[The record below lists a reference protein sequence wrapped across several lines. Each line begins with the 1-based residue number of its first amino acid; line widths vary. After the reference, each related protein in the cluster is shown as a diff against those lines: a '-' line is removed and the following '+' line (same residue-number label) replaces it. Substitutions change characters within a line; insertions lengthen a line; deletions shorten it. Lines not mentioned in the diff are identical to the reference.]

1 MTPRSPGRRR
11 HALAAAAVVAVT
23 AAGGLTV
30 TSGTS
35 GRDAQGPAVSG
46 FAGSK
51 WGDAQADAT
60 AKDAYGDNAASKDPG
75 SLFTIER
82 AVGFRS
88 TWGKRDRS
96 NRNDTGQGVGVA
108 LLDSGVAPVRGLDA
122 PGKVIDGPDLSIEGN
137 GVLADQDTY
146 GHGTFMAGIIA
157 GRRASNRSADL
168 PSAPAS
174 VQLGVAPDAT
184 LLSIKLATTD
194 GSTDVSEVI
203 AALDWVTEH
212 PVLPDGT
219 RVRVINLSYGTQ
231 STQDY
236 QDDPLAAAAEIAWQ
250 HGIVVVT
257 SGGNGGSAPGELTD
271 PAYDPYVIA
280 VGAADSNNRL
290 DGWAHDHTTPANFSE
305 TSTGRHVDLVA
316 PGTSVVSLRAPGSY
330 IDRNNPQG
338 LVSGDDSGTLF
349 RGSGT
354 SQAAAVVSGA
364 AADLLQAYPTLTPDQ
379 VKYALVSS
387 ADTIKDANSSAV
399 GAGMLDLNAALDT
412 ASHLVGTDRTA
423 VQMRADAVQAFPAST
438 GQGSLDAARGAS
450 VLLDADGNPITGE
463 VDAQGNPW
471 DPAAWYEASSSLTA
485 WSGGSWMGSVWTG
498 DHWDTDNGD
507 LSSSRWSSSRWS
519 SSRWSDADWSSSRWS
534 SSRWSSS
541 RWSSSRW
548 SSSRWSGTGW

>member
-1 MTPRSPGRRR
+1 MPSRSPRRR
-11 HALAAAAVVAVT
+11 HRALLAASLVAATA
-23 AAGGLTV
+23 AAGGLTLV
-30 TSGTS
+30 SGAP
-35 GRDAQGPAVSG
+35 GRGAQRPASVSG
-46 FAGSK
+46 FDGSK
-51 WGDAQADAT
+51 WGDAQADSV

-88 TWGKRDRS
+88 TWGKKDRS

-108 LLDSGVAPVRGLDA
+108 LLDSGVAQVPGLNA
-122 PGKVIDGPDLSIEGN
+122 PGKVVYGPDLSIEGN

-157 GRRASNRSADL
+157 GRRASNKSADL

-203 AALDWVTEH
+203 AAIDWVTEH

-231 STQDY
+231 STQGY

-257 SGGNGGSAPGELTD
+257 SAGNDGSATGELTD

-280 VGAADSNNRL
+280 VGAADSSDRL
-290 DGWAHDHTTPANFSE
+290 DGWAHDHTKAASFSE

-316 PGTSVVSLRAPGSY
+316 PGTSVVSLRDPDSY
-330 IDRNNPQG
+330 IDQNNPQG
-338 LVSGDDSGTLF
+338 LVAGDDSGTLF

-364 AADLLQAYPTLTPDQ
+364 VADLLQAYPTLTPDQ

-387 ADTIKDANSSAV
+387 ADSINNASSSAV
-399 GAGMLDLNAALDT
+399 GAGMLDLNAALGI

-423 VQMRADAVQAFPAST
+423 QQLQAAAVQSFPIST
-438 GQGSLDAARGAS
+438 GQGSLDAARGDS

-463 VDAQGNPW
+463 VDAQGDPW
-471 DPAAWYEASSSLTA
+471 DPAAWYAASSNLTA
-485 WSGGSWMGSVWTG
+485 WSGGSWMGSTWTG
-498 DHWDTDNGD
+498 DHWVTDAGD

-548 SSSRWSGTGW
+548 SGGSW